1 MKLVILLAHVQKAP
15 VIWVHKSDISKV
27 LSCRH
32 RAVMKPLVPPSFPL
46 LLPLLAWMAAL
57 IPSCP
62 VFFIF
67 VVRLLPPDPIS
78 FPGAL
83 ITHKISL

>member
-1 MKLVILLAHVQKAP
+1 MKLVIFMAHMQKDLDEAPILLVD
-15 VIWVHKSDISKV
+15 KSDISKV

-46 LLPLLAWMAAL
+46 LLPMLAWMAAL

-67 VVRLLPPDPIS
+67 VVRLLPTNP
-78 FPGAL
+78 
-83 ITHKISL
+83 SLSMEAQ